1 MPTDDEV
8 LVQLM
13 EIEAELDRA
22 LEQEDFERMNMLLE
36 QREMLLRMLSKIPE
50 ELANRIIEADNRR
63 MEKLKAFMEAM
74 KNQALQTRISQN
86 ALKSYSPRQNDP
98 SFDERK

>member
-22 LEQEDFERMNMLLE
+22 LEQENFERMNMLLE

-74 KNQALQTRISQN
+74 KNQALQARISQN
-86 ALKSYSPRQNDP
+86 ALKSYSSQQDSP

>member
-1 MPTDDEV
+1 MSTDDEI
-8 LVQLM
+8 LAQLM